1 MLICLHYLPSHLTS
15 LANSYFYYFYMVE
28 TFAVL
33 SKTKKQKFMFV
44 SQILRVRE
52 ISVYCHVL
60 TTESEA
66 FLLTVFFNSLSK
78 CTSISCC
85 QKFVFC
91 LYT

>member
-15 LANSYFYYFYMVE
+15 LANSYFYYFYVVE
-28 TFAVL
+28 TIAVL

-52 ISVYCHVL
+52 ISVHCHVF

-66 FLLTVFFNSLSK
+66 FLLTVF
-78 CTSISCC
+78 
-85 QKFVFC
+85 
-91 LYT
+91 